1 MTHDITAM
9 THAEFSAWLVPII
22 DRPFFQ
28 SRERLV
34 ALLAENADRAALET
48 ELQEF
53 YEGYCGLAFELEES
67 EESLLSILRASDIFA
82 SLQQRVAAVEAVR
95 KTSPAGRV
103 ARRMSD
109 RPLITDPQPEIEV
122 SALSDDEFRALME
135 TLVNWELFAAR
146 AQVIK
151 LQKAETPSVEQTAQL
166 KSAFLE
172 FFVCYLELEQFL
184 EDYHY
189 DPDEGLELRPEVAER
204 LERSVAE
211 VEAGTAELI
220 PLEEVAKELGVKLKC
235 TR

>member
-1 MTHDITAM
+1 MTHDITDM
-9 THAEFSAWLVPII
+9 TRAQFSTWLVPIV
-22 DRPFFQ
+22 DRPLFE

-53 YEGYCGLAFELEES
+53 YEGYCGLAFELEEP

-82 SLQQRVAAVEAVR
+82 PLQKRVAAVETVR
-95 KTSPAGRV
+95 KTSPKGRI
-103 ARRMSD
+103 ARRMTD
-109 RPLITDPQPEIEV
+109 RPLITDPQPEIKV

-146 AQVIK
+146 AQVVK
-151 LQKAETPSVEQTAQL
+151 LRKAAPLVEQTAQL

-184 EDYHY
+184 ENYYY

-211 VEAGTAELI
+211 HESGKVKAI
-220 PLEEVAKELGVKLKC
+220 PIEEVAKKLGLKW
-235 TR
+235 

>member
-1 MTHDITAM
+1 MTHDITKM
-9 THAEFSAWLVPII
+9 THAQFSTWLVPII
-22 DRPFFQ
+22 DRPFFE

-34 ALLAENADRAALET
+34 VLLAENADRAALET

-53 YEGYCGLAFELEES
+53 YEGYCGLAFELEEG

-82 SLQQRVAAVEAVR
+82 PLQKRVAAVEAVR
-95 KTSPAGRV
+95 KTSPAGRI

-109 RPLITDPQPEIEV
+109 RPLITDPQPEIKV
-122 SALSDDEFRALME
+122 TALPDGAFRGLME
-135 TLVNWELFAAR
+135 VLANSELFAAR
-146 AQVIK
+146 AQVAK
-151 LQKAETPSVEQTAQL
+151 LQKATPSVEQTEQL

-184 EDYHY
+184 ENYYY

-220 PLEEVAKELGVKLKC
+220 PLEEVAKEHGVKLKC

>member
-9 THAEFSAWLVPII
+9 THTQFSAWLVPII

-34 ALLAENADRAALET
+34 ALLAENADRAALDT

-53 YEGYCGLAFELEES
+53 YEGYCGLAFELEEP

-82 SLQQRVAAVEAVR
+82 PLQKRVAAVEAVR
-95 KTSPAGRV
+95 KTSPAGRI

-135 TLVNWELFAAR
+135 TLANSALFAAR
-146 AQVIK
+146 AQVVK
-151 LQKAETPSVEQTAQL
+151 LQKAETPSVEQTAHL

-172 FFVCYLELEQFL
+172 FFVCYLVLEQFL
-184 EDYHY
+184 EDYYY

-220 PLEEVAKELGVKLKC
+220 PLEEVAKKLGLKW
-235 TR
+235 

>member
-1 MTHDITAM
+1 MTHDITKM
-9 THAEFSAWLVPII
+9 THAQFTTWLVPII
-22 DRPFFQ
+22 DCPFFE

-34 ALLAENADRAALET
+34 ALLAENADKDALET

-53 YEGYCGLAFELEES
+53 YEGYCGLAFELEEP
-67 EESLLSILRASDIFA
+67 EESLLSILRTSDIFA
-82 SLQQRVAAVEAVR
+82 PLQQRVAAVEAAR
-95 KTSPAGRV
+95 KTSPAGRI

-122 SALSDDEFRALME
+122 RALPDDEFRALME
-135 TLVNWELFAAR
+135 TLANSELFAAR
-146 AQVIK
+146 AQVVK
-151 LQKAETPSVEQTAQL
+151 LQKAETPAVEGTAQL
-166 KSAFLE
+166 KAAFLE
-172 FFVCYLELEQFL
+172 FFLCYLELEQFL
-184 EDYHY
+184 ENYYY

-220 PLEEVAKELGVKLKC
+220 SLEEVAKELGVKLKC

>member
-1 MTHDITAM
+1 MTHDITKM
-9 THAEFSAWLVPII
+9 TQAQFSTWIVPIV
-22 DRPFFQ
+22 DCPFFE

-34 ALLAENADRAALET
+34 VLLAENADRAALET

-53 YEGYCGLAFELEES
+53 YEGYCGLAFELEEP

-82 SLQQRVAAVEAVR
+82 PLQKRVVAVEAVR
-95 KTSPAGRV
+95 KTSPAGRI

-109 RPLITDPQPEIEV
+109 RPLITDPQPEIKV
-122 SALSDDEFRALME
+122 TALPDDVFSGLME
-135 TLVNWELFAAR
+135 TLANSELFAAR
-146 AQVIK
+146 AQVAK
-151 LQKAETPSVEQTAQL
+151 LQKAAPSVEQTEQL

-184 EDYHY
+184 ENYYY

-211 VEAGTAELI
+211 YESGKVKALPI
-220 PLEEVAKELGVKLKC
+220 EEVAKKLGLKW
-235 TR
+235 

>member
-9 THAEFSAWLVPII
+9 TQAQFSTWLMPIV
-22 DRPFFQ
+22 DCPLFE

-34 ALLAENADRAALET
+34 ALLAENADRDALET

-53 YEGYCGLAFELEES
+53 YEGYCGLAFELEEP
-67 EESLLSILRASDIFA
+67 EESLLSILRASDIFTH
-82 SLQQRVAAVEAVR
+82 LQKRVAAVEAVR
-95 KTSPAGRV
+95 KTSPAGRI

-109 RPLITDPQPEIEV
+109 RPLITDPQPDIKV
-122 SALSDDEFRALME
+122 TALSDDEFRALME

-146 AQVIK
+146 AQVVK
-151 LQKAETPSVEQTAQL
+151 LQKMVPSVELTAQL

-172 FFVCYLELEQFL
+172 FFVCYVELEQFL
-184 EDYHY
+184 EDYYY

-220 PLEEVAKELGVKLKC
+220 SLEEVAKELGVKLKC